1 MKRCP
6 VCRRDYTDETLNF
19 CLDDGTALLDGP
31 AARLLPDEEW
41 PQPGPMGA
49 DEPATAVLSVRSPID
64 RSSDDA
70 TRVFGNANSIAVL
83 PFVNMSADLE
93 NEFFCDGLAEE
104 LLNAL
109 TKIESLKVAARTSA
123 FSFKGTNTKVSEIG
137 RALGVNTVLEGSVRR
152 AGNRVRI
159 MVQVVN
165 AADGYHL
172 WSERYDREMNDIFA
186 VQDEIT
192 LAVVEALK
200 VKLVQS
206 ERSALLK
213 KATEDPEAYE
223 LYLRGR
229 ALWNRR
235 TPADFEKAIG
245 YFEKAIA
252 IDQEYAPA
260 YSGIT
265 DCYTLLAYFEEVAP
279 HELRDRARASALK
292 AIELD
297 ETSAESHTSMAMY
310 SLIFEFDLPAA
321 EIHFK
326 KALALNPRLV
336 TAQYLYGTH
345 LATQKRF
352 DEAFRR
358 GQIAIELDPLSQPLN
373 GNVARALY
381 IAGRYE
387 DAIALAEK
395 NLELAPNF
403 FFTHWVLGVSYRQAG
418 NMEKALD
425 HLRRSVSLSGILAL
439 KGDLGVALAMSGRE
453 TEAREL
459 LAGLEAESRMRY
471 VSPQWPAVIYAA
483 LGEKE
488 TALLYLEKA
497 WEVRAIQL
505 LWIRVDPNFDP
516 LRGEPRFEAILNE
529 SGIARDARSTTH

>member
-1 MKRCP
+1 M
-6 VCRRDYTDETLNF
+6 RDYADETLNF
-19 CLDDGTALLDGP
+19 CLDDGSALLDGP
-31 AARLLPDEEW
+31 
-41 PQPGPMGA
+41 
-49 DEPATAVLSVRSPID
+49 SVSA
-64 RSSDDA
+64 DDA
-70 TRVFGNANSIAVL
+70 TAIFPNFGVPPPGGTPAFADSGSGRTKMFSNAANSIAVL
-83 PFVNMSADLE
+83 PFVNISSDPE

-123 FSFKGTNTKVSEIG
+123 FSFKGKNTKVSEIG
-137 RALGVNTVLEGSVRR
+137 EALGVNTVLEGSVRK
-152 AGNRVRI
+152 AGDRVRI

-200 VKLVQS
+200 VNLLQS
-206 ERSALLK
+206 ERSAMLK
-213 KATEDPEAYE
+213 KGTQDPEAYQ

-235 TPADFEKAIG
+235 TPTDFQKAIG
-245 YFEKAIA
+245 YFEQAIE
-252 IDQEYAPA
+252 IDPDYSLA

-279 HELRDRARASALK
+279 HELREQARASALK

-310 SLIFEFDLPAA
+310 KLIFEFDLAKA
-321 EIHFK
+321 GEHFE
-326 KALALNPRLV
+326 KALELNPRSV
-336 TAQYLYGTH
+336 AANYLYGTH

-352 DEAFRR
+352 EESFRR
-358 GQIAIELDPLSQPLN
+358 GKIALELDPLSLPLN

-381 IAGRYE
+381 IAGRYDE
-387 DAIALAEK
+387 AIKLAEK
-395 NLELAPNF
+395 NLELAPDF
-403 FFTHWVLGVSYRQAG
+403 FFTHWVLGVSYRQSG
-418 NMEKALD
+418 NLEKALF
-425 HLRRSVSLSGILAL
+425 HLSKTVSVSGIFAM
-439 KGDLGVALAMSGRE
+439 KGDLGVALAMAGKE
-453 TEAREL
+453 AEAREL
-459 LAGLEAESRMRY
+459 LAELEAESKTRY

-488 TALLYLEKA
+488 TALRYLARA
-497 WEVRAIQL
+497 WDVRAIQL
-505 LWIRVDPNFDP
+505 LWLAVDPNFDP
-516 LRGEPRFEAILNE
+516 LRSEPEFIQLLNK
-529 SGIARDARSTTH
+529 SGLGGVL